1 MANDS
6 YFQFHYDNKRNYSIW
21 RTLMAG
27 YANENSTGFKNSN
40 TWRSTFISVLN
51 WINCRCTTHSWN
63 YQICVL
69 VVFNWY
75 VLNGYWCFWI
85 LFINWKHEC
94 HVSWCF
100 EFSLCMKV
108 AYAHSTTQRNNLSCD
123 IFLDGLSGR
132 DEEKRSSVILSFSS
146 GGRLNKKDDLT
157 RYGDSHVKDK
167 TS

>member
-6 YFQFHYDNKRNYSIW
+6 YFQFHYDNERNNSIW

-27 YANENSTGFKNSN
+27 YANENSTGFKYSN
-40 TWRSTFISVLN
+40 TWRSTFISVLI

-75 VLNGYWCFWI
+75 VLNGYWCYWI

-94 HVSWCF
+94 HAKLMFRV
-100 EFSLCMKV
+100 FSLYESNLRTQHNTAQQPVLWYILRRFKWPWWGEKV
-108 AYAHSTTQRNNLSCD
+108 KCHPN
-123 IFLDGLSGR
+123 
-132 DEEKRSSVILSFSS
+132 ILSWHP
-146 GGRLNKKDDLT
+146 KT
-157 RYGDSHVKDK
+157 RIDIAI
-167 TS
+167 TSVTIWTET